1 MKLRMSGVVG
11 ESIVDGPGIRYTVFV
26 QGCPHHCEGCH
37 NPQTHDF
44 SGGYDDDTDAIFEK
58 IIQDPLLDGVTFS
71 GGEPF
76 CQARPLAL
84 LGQKVKA
91 KGLGVIAYTGYTLE
105 YLLKNANE
113 ENGYMDLLETID
125 WLVDG
130 RFVMALKSYECRF
143 RGSTNQRIIDVLKT
157 LEKFKEGLP
166 EEDWAVVVDL

>member
-113 ENGYMDLLETID
+113 ENDYMDLLETID

-143 RGSTNQRIIDVLKT
+143 RGSTNQRIIDVFKT

>member
-11 ESIVDGPGIRYTVFV
+11 ESIIDGPGIRYTVFV

-113 ENGYMDLLETID
+113 ENGYMDLLEAID

>member
-11 ESIVDGPGIRYTVFV
+11 ESIIDGPGIRYTVFV

>member
-11 ESIVDGPGIRYTVFV
+11 ESIVDGPGIRYTVFA

>member
-11 ESIVDGPGIRYTVFV
+11 ESIVDGPGIRYAVFV

-91 KGLGVIAYTGYTLE
+91 KGLGVISYTGYTLE
-105 YLLKNANE
+105 YLLKNASV

-143 RGSTNQRIIDVLKT
+143 RGSTNQRIIDVPKT